1 MTYSLKTNY
10 SLLLFLIPSNI
21 SLARVFP
28 CCFPFYLN
36 IGKNHS
42 PIWVWKRKLPCDISR
57 THNLFTVNVCP
68 STMNAMTLPKRDRGF
83 RTRYFHGKK
92 RKRKDLF
99 YFTTLTSTDLRF
111 DMTFAWTFSSH
122 TILNLLLLESQ
133 AQRKTAL
140 QQN

>member
-1 MTYSLKTNY
+1 MIYLHMKRPEIKVNQNKFDLFQVTETSWHIFNMTYSLKTNY

-68 STMNAMTLPKRDRGF
+68 SNMNAMTLPKRDRGF
-83 RTRYFHGKK
+83 RTRYFHGKNENE
-92 RKRKDLF
+92 RI
-99 YFTTLTSTDLRF
+99 YFT
-111 DMTFAWTFSSH
+111 
-122 TILNLLLLESQ
+122 LLLWLLL
-133 AQRKTAL
+133 TT
-140 QQN
+140 